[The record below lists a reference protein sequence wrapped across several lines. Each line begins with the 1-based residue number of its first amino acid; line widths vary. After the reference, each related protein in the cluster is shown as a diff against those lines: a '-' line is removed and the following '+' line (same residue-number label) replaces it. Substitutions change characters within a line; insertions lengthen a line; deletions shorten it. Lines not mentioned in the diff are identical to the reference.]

1 MPPGGQPTGCLGG
14 STDLA
19 ERERVVRRRR
29 ILTARRTQAA
39 QGLNVCRAV
48 FAGRGTARARSTNAT
63 RSRPFR
69 PETRVSGRLIDA
81 DDRHAQPVRGPAD
94 VEAHRHALAQAVD
107 PWDGAQ
113 DLHERELEVVLAAA
127 RVAHQRAALA
137 AVVHALDGAV
147 VVPVV
152 RSRRL
157 GSAAALCRLVRHA
170 GGAVAF
176 ASAAMAARRF
186 SPTRSTKA
194 GKLSPACRSRS

>member
-14 STDLA
+14 SADLA
-19 ERERVVRRRR
+19 ERERVVGRRR
-29 ILTARRTQAA
+29 IFTARRTQAA
-39 QGLNVCRAV
+39 QGLNVCRAG

-137 AVVHALDGAV
+137 AVVHALDGAESGTLV
-147 VVPVV
+147 SDASGREYHFKFPFVQILGPIPRVDGLREGMPVGFDV
-152 RSRRL
+152 GWTLRGLRVTVIR
-157 GSAAALCRLVRHA
+157 VY
-170 GGAVAF
+170 
-176 ASAAMAARRF
+176 
-186 SPTRSTKA
+186 
-194 GKLSPACRSRS
+194 

>member
-14 STDLA
+14 SADLA
-19 ERERVVRRRR
+19 ERERVVGRRR
-29 ILTARRTQAA
+29 IFTARRTQAA
-39 QGLNVCRAV
+39 QGLTVCRAG

-69 PETRVSGRLIDA
+69 PETRVSGRSIDA
-81 DDRHAQPVRGPAD
+81 DDGHAQSARGPAD

-113 DLHERELEVVLAAA
+113 DLHERKLEVVLAAA

-137 AVVHALDGAV
+137 AVIHALDGAV

-152 RSRRL
+152 RSRPL
-157 GSAAALCRLVRHA
+157 GSAAALCRLVRHP
-170 GGAVAF
+170 GR
-176 ASAAMAARRF
+176 ASALASTAMVA
-186 SPTRSTKA
+186 S
-194 GKLSPACRSRS
+194 